1 MTVESKKK
9 SVWKGEWRS
18 GGREILRG
26 RRKKERRGERKYVW
40 EKAGVGGRVGRMRER
55 ERVER

>member
-1 MTVESKKK
+1 MTVESKKE

-26 RRKKERRGERKYVW
+26 RRKKERRKKVCVGESRS
-40 EKAGVGGRVGRMRER
+40 
-55 ERVER
+55 

>member
-1 MTVESKKK
+1 MTVESKKE

-26 RRKKERRGERKYVW
+26 RRKKERRGERKCVW
-40 EKAGVGGRVGRMRER
+40 EKAGVRGRVGRMRER
-55 ERVER
+55 ERG

>member
-1 MTVESKKK
+1 MTVESKKE

-26 RRKKERRGERKYVW
+26 EEKKREKRRKKVCVGESSEKRGEW
-40 EKAGVGGRVGRMRER
+40 
-55 ERVER
+55 VE

>member
-1 MTVESKKK
+1 MTVESKKE

-26 RRKKERRGERKYVW
+26 GEKERRGERKCVW
-40 EKAGVGGRVGRMRER
+40 EKAGVRGRVGRMRER
-55 ERVER
+55 ERG

>member
-1 MTVESKKK
+1 MESKKE

-26 RRKKERRGERKYVW
+26 GRKKERRGERKCVW
-40 EKAGVGGRVGRMRER
+40 EKAGVRGRVGRMRER

>member
-1 MTVESKKK
+1 MIVESKKE
-9 SVWKGEWRS
+9 SVWKGEWRL

-26 RRKKERRGERKYVW
+26 RKKKERRGERKCVW
-40 EKAGVGGRVGRMRER
+40 EKVGVRGRVGRMRER